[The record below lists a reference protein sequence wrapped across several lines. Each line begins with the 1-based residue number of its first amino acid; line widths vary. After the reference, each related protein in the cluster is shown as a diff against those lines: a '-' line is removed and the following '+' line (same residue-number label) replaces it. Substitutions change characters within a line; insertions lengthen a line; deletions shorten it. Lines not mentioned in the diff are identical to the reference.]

1 MLYRFSIQ
9 LHHTLAGATCLM
21 AVALTGC
28 AVHLPPAPVSDPAA
42 ANAPEGAA
50 APLRPG
56 LVASSRYFLSPHAEN
71 REQKA
76 KQMDAG
82 GMKAGEM
89 AGIAQHGEEMS
100 KMPPASAAAGAA
112 YFTCPMH
119 PDVHE
124 DRPGECP
131 KCGMTLV
138 KKGG

>member
-1 MLYRFSIQ
+1 
-9 LHHTLAGATCLM
+9 M
-21 AVALTGC
+21 AIALTGC
-28 AVHLPPAPVSDPAA
+28 AVHLPPAPVSNPAA

-50 APLRPG
+50 APLRPR
-56 LVASSRYFLSPHAEN
+56 LVATSRYFLSPHPDD

-82 GMKAGEM
+82 KMKEGEM
-89 AGIAQHGEEMS
+89 AGMSHHTGDLS
-100 KMPPASAAAGAA
+100 KMPPALATAGAA

-119 PDVHE
+119 PEIHE

-138 KKGG
+138 RKGG

>member
-1 MLYRFSIQ
+1 
-9 LHHTLAGATCLM
+9 M

-28 AVHLPPAPVSDPAA
+28 AVHLPPAPVSNPAA

-50 APLRPG
+50 APLRPR
-56 LVASSRYFLSPHAEN
+56 LVATSRSFLSPHADD

-76 KQMDAG
+76 KQMDAER
-82 GMKAGEM
+82 MKAGEM

-100 KMPPASAAAGAA
+100 KIPPASAAGAA

-119 PDVHE
+119 PDIHE